1 VLSFESRIEWRL
13 FFAMQSSQGSVP
25 TNFLDASGKLIVRE
39 KHSRKA
45 SSNAATR
52 VAESPLSSELPERKK
67 GRRTAQRGLSFAD
80 STIGTDAN
88 TVDKG
93 ASEGV
98 PADES
103 VLSSL
108 ALQADVVLPVSVV
121 AVAADM
127 GGPSVEGTVAES
139 ARGVGQAVIIVDD
152 WQAQAMVLF
161 NAKQCSCSVLAK
173 RTVKDLQNFA
183 KTRSPPIRHRRDGAE
198 LRKKDQL
205 LEICRVC
212 KSIDEV
218 IAAMGGA
225 GYRHGV
231 APEYWYPVVDQQRL
245 TIFSAVHLA
254 FVAEGIGKEF
264 SMVLNDFRAH
274 FLKVIK
280 VNWRFYVVRGKI
292 NKVGEVGQ
300 RAVFTFSE
308 KLSNFLMSLESAI
321 EHYRDNHSDMT
332 CGRLRKHQTCV
343 PFQIFQ
349 RCDVMVERIVTEI
362 VNTLVTFAL
371 EKKVTSI
378 DSVYENQF
386 ELKQAF
392 NLL

>member
-127 GGPSVEGTVAES
+127 GGSVCG
-139 ARGVGQAVIIVDD
+139 
-152 WQAQAMVLF
+152 
-161 NAKQCSCSVLAK
+161 
-173 RTVKDLQNFA
+173 
-183 KTRSPPIRHRRDGAE
+183 
-198 LRKKDQL
+198 
-205 LEICRVC
+205 
-212 KSIDEV
+212 
-218 IAAMGGA
+218 
-225 GYRHGV
+225 RHG
-231 APEYWYPVVDQQRL
+231 
-245 TIFSAVHLA
+245 
-254 FVAEGIGKEF
+254 
-264 SMVLNDFRAH
+264 
-274 FLKVIK
+274 
-280 VNWRFYVVRGKI
+280 
-292 NKVGEVGQ
+292 
-300 RAVFTFSE
+300 
-308 KLSNFLMSLESAI
+308 
-321 EHYRDNHSDMT
+321 
-332 CGRLRKHQTCV
+332 C
-343 PFQIFQ
+343 
-349 RCDVMVERIVTEI
+349 
-362 VNTLVTFAL
+362 
-371 EKKVTSI
+371 
-378 DSVYENQF
+378 
-386 ELKQAF
+386 
-392 NLL
+392 